1 MPLHPPLLVLLNA
14 ATPMMWAGFFLLVL
28 VLLALDL
35 GVFHRKAHVVSSK
48 EALGWTVV
56 WITVALAFNAW
67 IYLEEGHVKALEFF
81 TGYVIEKSLSVDN
94 LFVMV
99 LVFTSFGVPKIYQH
113 RVLFWGIFGALV
125 MRGTLILVGTTLI
138 SRFHFIIY
146 VFGAFLIYT
155 GLHMLFAGEQDPD
168 PQKNKAL
175 RLFRRLVP
183 TTDRYDGQHF
193 LTRVDGRVMA
203 TPLLAAL
210 VVIEAMDL
218 VFAVD
223 SIPAVFAVT
232 LDPFIVFTSNVFA
245 ILGLRSLYFLLA
257 NVVEKFV
264 HLKVGL
270 AVILTYVGVK
280 MLITFWDIHIPVL
293 VSLGVILAVLLTS
306 VLTSIVAGRR
316 AELLENAAERKHSG
330 E

>member
-1 MPLHPPLLVLLNA
+1 MPLGSASPLLWGV
-14 ATPMMWAGFFLLVL
+14 FLV
-28 VLLALDL
+28 VVVILLALDL
-35 GVFHRKAHVVSSK
+35 GVFHRKAHAVSSR
-48 EALGWTVV
+48 EAAIWTVV
-56 WITVALAFNAW
+56 WISVAMLFNAW
-67 IYLEEGHVKALEFF
+67 IWWEMGSQKGLEFL

-125 MRGTLILVGTTLI
+125 MRGVLILVGAQLI
-138 SRFHFIIY
+138 TRFHFIIY
-146 VFGAFLIYT
+146 IFGAFLIYT

-168 PQKNKAL
+168 PQKNRVL
-175 RLFRRLVP
+175 RLFRRFVP

-193 LTRVDGRVMA
+193 FTIENGRRVA

-223 SIPAVFAVT
+223 SIPAIFAVT
-232 LDPFIVFTSNVFA
+232 LDPFIVFTSNIFA
-245 ILGLRSLYFLLA
+245 ILGLRALYFLLA

-264 HLKVGL
+264 HLKIGL
-270 AVILTYVGVK
+270 AVILAYVGVK
-280 MLITFWDIHIPVL
+280 MLVTFFDLHIPVL
-293 VSLGVILAVLLTS
+293 VSLGIILGVLLTS
-306 VLTSIVAGRR
+306 ILTSILANRR
-316 AELLENAAERKHSG
+316 EPLVEKAAEREH
-330 E
+330 EDQ

>member
-1 MPLHPPLLVLLNA
+1 MPLLSPLLAVVDSA
-14 ATPMMWAGFFLLVL
+14 PPMLWAIFIAIVL

-35 GVFHRKAHVVSSK
+35 GVFHRKAHEVSSK
-48 EALGWTVV
+48 EAAVWTVV
-56 WITVALAFNAW
+56 WISVALAFNFW
-67 IYLEEGHVKALEFF
+67 IYTQAGTEKALEFL

-125 MRGTLILVGTTLI
+125 MRGILILVGASLI

-146 VFGAFLIYT
+146 FFGAFLIYT

-168 PQKNKAL
+168 PQKNRVL
-175 RLFRRLVP
+175 RLFRRVVP
-183 TTDRYDGQHF
+183 TTDQYDGQRF
-193 LTRVDGRVMA
+193 FTVVNGKRMA

-223 SIPAVFAVT
+223 SIPAIFAVT
-232 LDPFIVFTSNVFA
+232 LDPFIVFTSNIFA
-245 ILGLRSLYFLLA
+245 ILGLRALYFLLA

-270 AVILTYVGVK
+270 AVILSYVGVK
-280 MLITFWDIHIPVL
+280 MVITFFDIYIPVL
-293 VSLGVILAVLLTS
+293 ASLGIIIGVLLTS
-306 VLTSIVAGRR
+306 VLTSILATRR
-316 AELLENAAERKHSG
+316 DALIEKAAEREHGGK
-330 E
+330 